1 MRINH
6 FRQRGVSLIEVL
18 VAIIVFSLGL
28 LGLLS
33 AAALTIRTNQDAY
46 VNTQIVNVAE
56 YLIGAMRA
64 NPMGVQQVNYA
75 GTLTATDFLSAT
87 APTTCQTTTPC
98 TAAAAAA
105 SDLQRVQLL
114 MGQYLPPGATIT
126 VLCDPQTLIP
136 AVSGF
141 TLPVSIPPYN
151 GRCRITQSW
160 IVDRAGTID
169 TKTWIFQP

>member
-1 MRINH
+1 MRITYL
-6 FRQRGVSLIEVL
+6 RQRGVSLIEVL
-18 VAIIVFSLGL
+18 IAIIVFSLGL

-46 VNTQIVNVAE
+46 VNTQVVNVAE

-64 NPMGVQQVNYA
+64 NPLGVQNVRYA
-75 GTLTATDFLSAT
+75 GTFTATDFLSAS
-87 APTTCQTTTPC
+87 APTSCQATVC
-98 TAAAAAA
+98 DDQATANA
-105 SDLQRVQLL
+105 DLQRVQLL

-126 VLCDPQTLIP
+126 VACEPQVLVP
-136 AVSGF
+136 AIAGF
-141 TLPVSIPPYN
+141 TVPVSIPPYN

-160 IVDRAGTID
+160 IVDRAGTIG

>member
-1 MRINH
+1 MRLNYLS
-6 FRQRGVSLIEVL
+6 QRGVSLIEVL

-46 VNTQIVNVAE
+46 VNTQVVNVAE

-87 APTTCQTTTPC
+87 APTSCQATVC
-98 TAAAAAA
+98 TAAAVAT

-114 MGQYLPPGATIT
+114 MGQYLPPDAKIT

-160 IVDRAGTID
+160 KVDRAGTIGA
-169 TKTWIFQP
+169 KTWIFQP